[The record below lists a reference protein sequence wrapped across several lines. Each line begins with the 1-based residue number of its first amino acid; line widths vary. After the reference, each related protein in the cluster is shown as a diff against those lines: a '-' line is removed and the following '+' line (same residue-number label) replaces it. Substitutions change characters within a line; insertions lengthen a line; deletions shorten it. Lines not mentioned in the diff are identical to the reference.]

1 MMYDVVPSR
10 QESTISTPQQP
21 RCVLGTRRRES
32 RGGSPLTAAGMARTK
47 QKQPV
52 TAIAVQAVNATSI
65 APLNSALQV
74 SKIAVLLAD
83 ALPAAKPCKTS
94 SEQVC

>member
-1 MMYDVVPSR
+1 
-10 QESTISTPQQP
+10 
-21 RCVLGTRRRES
+21 
-32 RGGSPLTAAGMARTK
+32 MARTK

-52 TAIAVQAVNATSI
+52 TAIAVQAVNAPSI
-65 APLNSALQV
+65 APLNSASQV